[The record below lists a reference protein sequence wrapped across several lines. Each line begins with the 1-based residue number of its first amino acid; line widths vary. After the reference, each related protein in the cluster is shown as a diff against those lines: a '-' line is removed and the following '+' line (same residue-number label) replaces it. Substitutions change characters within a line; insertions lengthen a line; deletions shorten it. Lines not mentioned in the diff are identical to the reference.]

1 MMMGMVY
8 VRMLEALSTRSKTS
22 KIKNAC
28 LQSFINKLKKWFL
41 SSAG

>member
-8 VRMLEALSTRSKTS
+8 VRVLESLSTRSKPPE
-22 KIKNAC
+22 IKNTC